1 MAIAL
6 SSLWEGLGRAMTEA
20 MLLTLP
26 TAISRGILASQGFQ
40 RIYPQQAS

>member
-20 MLLTLP
+20 MLVGKP
-26 TAISRGILASQGFQ
+26 VVVPNIYGI
-40 RIYPQQAS
+40 P